1 MRPLLSLSNS
11 EPETVVCALAGL
23 LLVDMH
29 QWDSAE
35 GRRLPG
41 LMESGMLYQRERRDT
56 WRDLFSTFAVFSFDC
71 EDASTVYAAEGRT
84 RGNHPFIE
92 VYAVR
97 VTPRLIH
104 IYNGDGKGKFFDV
117 SRERGMNVPPSVDL
131 PSMYRRGVK
140 CPL

>member
-11 EPETVVCALAGL
+11 EPATVVRALAGL
-23 LLVDMH
+23 LLVDML
-29 QWDSAE
+29 QWSSDE

-41 LMESGMLYQRERRDT
+41 LLESGIQYVREKRDT

-71 EDASTVYAAEGRT
+71 EDASTVYAAEGRI
-84 RGNHPFIE
+84 RGNHPFVE

-104 IYNGDGKGKFFDV
+104 IYNGDGKGNFFDV
-117 SRERGMNVPPSVDL
+117 SKERGMRVPPSVDL